1 MQQWIETL
9 EAYPAWQR
17 YLVVGVITIIIV
29 VAFYYLEYKPAV
41 EEIARYDKQI
51 QKLEAKINKGIAMKD
66 KLEEFRKEVFQ
77 LKEKMRLA
85 AEVLGNRPNV
95 DLLVKSMETIAL
107 QCGLRVEKFQ
117 PLPERKKGFYGE
129 IPISLQLSGGF
140 HELGFF
146 FDEIAS
152 AARIMNVSNLQITG
166 TKRSKKSIST
176 TCHLTAFW
184 YLQNQ

>member
-1 MQQWIETL
+1 MQWMESL

-17 YLVVGVITIIIV
+17 YIAVGVLVVLICA
-29 VAFYYLEYKPAV
+29 AFYYFKYKPAK
-41 EEIARYDKQI
+41 EDIIKFDAQI
-51 QKLEAKINKGIAMKD
+51 QELDAKINKGLAMKD

-77 LKEKMRLA
+77 LKERMRLA

-95 DLLVKSMETIAL
+95 DLLVKSMENLAS

-129 IPISLQLSGGF
+129 IPINLKLFGGY

-146 FDEIAS
+146 FDKVSNET
-152 AARIMNVSNLQITG
+152 RIMNVNDLQITG
-166 TKRSKKSIST
+166 YKQRGYTINSA
-176 TCHLTAFW
+176 CQLTAFW
-184 YLQNQ
+184 YLSGQ